1 MLAGVDAAAW
11 PVFIEERSRERKLG
25 TSVSGR
31 ILSAGPGVPS
41 PPPSTYNSA
50 SARLQPAA
58 PRHADPSFIKAR
70 GLHRRFIVS
79 IAHFSHAGTLRAS
92 VATGSSGFSNRER
105 TSELDRCFL
114 GPTSAL
120 PLIMQGT
127 LSCLFCSE
135 GVCCPAW

>member
-1 MLAGVDAAAW
+1 MLLCWQQEFVLAGVDAAAW

-70 GLHRRFIVS
+70 GIRRHLAPAGAQYIVS
-79 IAHFSHAGTLRAS
+79 LAHLLDAGLRRD
-92 VATGSSGFSNRER
+92 GG
-105 TSELDRCFL
+105 
-114 GPTSAL
+114 
-120 PLIMQGT
+120 Q
-127 LSCLFCSE
+127 
-135 GVCCPAW
+135 

>member
-1 MLAGVDAAAW
+1 VLAGVDAAAW

-70 GLHRRFIVS
+70 GMHRRHLHQVTGVPITRGLMATLGEHRTLAAVP
-79 IAHFSHAGTLRAS
+79 ALRAVS
-92 VATGSSGFSNRER
+92 WFAADV
-105 TSELDRCFL
+105 
-114 GPTSAL
+114 
-120 PLIMQGT
+120 
-127 LSCLFCSE
+127 
-135 GVCCPAW
+135 

>member
-58 PRHADPSFIKAR
+58 LRHADPSFIKVR
-70 GLHRRFIVS
+70 DPPSHSRFSTPRLVAKS
-79 IAHFSHAGTLRAS
+79 WELWTLVVTETVRADPQ
-92 VATGSSGFSNRER
+92 F
-105 TSELDRCFL
+105 DR
-114 GPTSAL
+114 SY
-120 PLIMQGT
+120 
-127 LSCLFCSE
+127 
-135 GVCCPAW
+135 

>member
-50 SARLQPAA
+50 SARLQPSA
-58 PRHADPSFIKAR
+58 PRHADPSFIKVRA
-70 GLHRRFIVS
+70 V
-79 IAHFSHAGTLRAS
+79 HAGKVIDAL
-92 VATGSSGFSNRER
+92 GSCKWRMCAQWPSS
-105 TSELDRCFL
+105 RCSHL
-114 GPTSAL
+114 L
-120 PLIMQGT
+120 
-127 LSCLFCSE
+127 
-135 GVCCPAW
+135 